1 MKQKVETPP
10 SMKCSELDA
19 LDLVVADQFMPDG
32 DGWRVLEVMHRQ
44 RPDTPV
50 IMISAAPA
58 SRPEEHA
65 EDLRFA
71 AEFLKPIDHNEF
83 LTCVGRLLGL
93 HWTHAPGGNPPPQHG
108 SGAGQRV
115 NREGYA

>member
-1 MKQKVETPP
+1 MIFRILIMLVAFGGA
-10 SMKCSELDA
+10 SA
-19 LDLVVADQFMPDG
+19 LAIADQFMPDG

-50 IMISAAPA
+50 IVISAAPA
-58 SRPEEHA
+58 SRSEEHA
-65 EDLRFA
+65 DDLRFA

-108 SGAGQRV
+108 SAAGQRV